1 MLCYERVLFAIYIL
15 SPYRSSSST
24 MMMDIPRCKRM
35 AGGWYSTFGTHERNR
50 WYACIYVYCPVLMM
64 MLLKWNVCCVGVVH
78 YNETWEKRR
87 ERRGEREGKIYEE
100 KHKHIYI
107 TLAPI
112 IERFHSVLLT
122 SHRCA
127 WISTKEKRE
136 RKKNEKCR
144 NGHVLL
150 RYSFSLSLSPSL
162 LHLLSAIVVFLFYI
176 HTCLIIVTSSSSSS
190 SSSCMHIRYVLF
202 LMGNLITCMIE
213 QLEKE
218 KEGKT
223 HVK

>member
-1 MLCYERVLFAIYIL
+1 MSATTTSDAMLRTRFVCYLYSFSLPFFFFDDDDDGYTALQTNSRRMIFYLRHTREEPLICLYVCVLPCSDDDATEMKRVL
-15 SPYRSSSST
+15 
-24 MMMDIPRCKRM
+24 
-35 AGGWYSTFGTHERNR
+35 
-50 WYACIYVYCPVLMM
+50 
-64 MLLKWNVCCVGVVH
+64 
-78 YNETWEKRR
+78 
-87 ERRGEREGKIYEE
+87 RRGGTLQWDVREETRKKQREGKIYEE

-127 WISTKEKRE
+127 WISMKEKRE
-136 RKKNEKCR
+136 KNEKCR

-150 RYSFSLSLSPSL
+150 RYSFLSLSPSL
-162 LHLLSAIVVFLFYI
+162 LHLLSAIVGFLLYI

-190 SSSCMHIRYVLF
+190 MHIRYVLF